1 MAIPVKHKGKWRDYI
16 TSQQANDA
24 VSILKK
30 RLKRKRKQLRECRAE
45 KHALELRVSVLEERY
60 GPKK

>member
-1 MAIPVKHKGKWRDYI
+1 MAIPIQHKGKWRDYM
-16 TSQQANDA
+16 TFNQASDA
-24 VSILKK
+24 VVILKK